1 MRYRYGVQTKTQR
14 CVMQYNRS
22 SLAFLLR
29 VSEELDL
36 LDIGLV
42 TYAVVG

>member
-1 MRYRYGVQTKTQR
+1 MILRYRYGVQTKTQR

-22 SLAFLLR
+22 SLAFLLC

-36 LDIGLV
+36 LYIG
-42 TYAVVG
+42 